1 MAPLVW
7 LVTGAS
13 AGIGAALVE
22 EIVRRG
28 DKVIA
33 ANRQVDQM
41 ADRASENVSLLEL
54 DITSG
59 SKIIASKVKEAWQ
72 VFGHIDVLVNNAGT
86 FLFAPFEDISDD
98 DAERIFQTNVIGQLH
113 MTRAILPFFRQQES
127 GTITFT
133 ASNQIWGN
141 MPYTTYYNM
150 TKWTNSSFAESLH
163 KEVSSLGIR
172 CVAFEC
178 GGVATRL
185 FEPREKDKVASEQN
199 KEDKSPIEAYVPGF
213 TAASKDLS
221 EWGMPPGDPVKVAQA
236 MADVVKS
243 EGMAARRVWTSRIAL
258 GSDSLRWWKIKRQQ
272 EAIVMD
278 RWEDVTLS
286 TDRDNAV
293 ISDKLDHF
301 AFIAGAK

>member
-59 SKIIASKVKEAWQ
+59 SKVIASKVKEAWQ
-72 VFGHIDVLVNNAGT
+72 IFGHIDVLVNNAGT

-98 DAERIFQTNVIGQLH
+98 DAERIFQTNVFGQLH
-113 MTRAILPFFRQQES
+113 MTRAILPFFRQQGS

-133 ASNQIWGN
+133 ASNQLWGN

-213 TAASKDLS
+213 TAASQDLA
-221 EWGMPPGDPVKVAQA
+221 EWGMPPGDPAKVAKA
-236 MADVVKS
+236 MADVVKG
-243 EGMAARRVWTSRIAL
+243 EGMAAGRVWSSRIAL
-258 GSDSLRWWKIKRQQ
+258 GSDSLRWRKIKRQQ
-272 EAIVMD
+272 EAVVMD

-286 TDRDNAV
+286 TDRDDAV
-293 ISDKLDHF
+293 LSDKLDHF
-301 AFIAGAK
+301 ALIAGAE

>member
-1 MAPLVW
+1 
-7 LVTGAS
+7 
-13 AGIGAALVE
+13 
-22 EIVRRG
+22 
-28 DKVIA
+28 
-33 ANRQVDQM
+33 M

-54 DITSG
+54 DMTSG

-72 VFGHIDVLVNNAGT
+72 IFGHIDVLVNNAGT
-86 FLFAPFEDISDD
+86 FLLAPFEDVSDD

-113 MTRAILPFFRQQES
+113 MTRAILPFFRQQGS

-133 ASNQIWGN
+133 ASNQLWGN

-178 GGVATRL
+178 GGVVTRF
-185 FEPREKDKVASEQN
+185 FEPREKDKVASEQD
-199 KEDKSPIEAYVPGF
+199 KKDKSPIDAYVPGF
-213 TAASKDLS
+213 KSASQDMS
-221 EWGMPPGDPVKVAQA
+221 EWGMPPGDPVKVARA

-243 EGMAARRVWTSRIAL
+243 EGMAAGRVWSSRIAL

-286 TDRDNAV
+286 TDRDDAL

-301 AFIAGAK
+301 AFIAGAE

>member
-54 DITSG
+54 DVTSG
-59 SKIIASKVKEAWQ
+59 SKVIASKVKEAWQ
-72 VFGHIDVLVNNAGT
+72 IFGHIDVLVNNAGT
-86 FLFAPFEDISDD
+86 FLLSPFEDVSDD
-98 DAERIFQTNVIGQLH
+98 DAQRIFQTNVFGQLH
-113 MTRAILPFFRQQES
+113 MTRAILPFFRQQGS

-133 ASNQIWGN
+133 ASNQLWGN

-150 TKWTNSSFAESLH
+150 TKWANSSFAESLH

-178 GGVATRL
+178 GGVVTRI
-185 FEPREKDKVASEQN
+185 FEPREKDKVASKQN
-199 KEDKSPIEAYVPGF
+199 KEDKSPTEAYVPGL
-213 TAASKDLS
+213 TDISQAVA
-221 EWGMPPGDPVKVAQA
+221 EWGMPPGDPVKVAKA
-236 MADVVKS
+236 MADVVKG
-243 EGMAARRVWTSRIAL
+243 EGKAAGRVWSSRIAL
-258 GSDSLRWWKIKRQQ
+258 GSDSLQWWKIKRQQ
-272 EAIVMD
+272 EAVVMD
-278 RWEDVTLS
+278 RWEDVTIS

-293 ISDKLDHF
+293 LSDKLDRF
-301 AFIAGAK
+301 AMIAGAE

>member
-33 ANRQVDQM
+33 ANRQIHQM

-59 SKIIASKVKEAWQ
+59 SKVIASKVKEAWQ
-72 VFGHIDVLVNNAGT
+72 IFGHIDVLVNNAGT

-98 DAERIFQTNVIGQLH
+98 DAERIFQTNVFGQLH
-113 MTRAILPFFRQQES
+113 MTRAILPFFRQQGS

-133 ASNQIWGN
+133 ASNQLWGN

-178 GGVATRL
+178 GGVVTRL
-185 FEPREKDKVASEQN
+185 FEPRDKDKVASEQN

-213 TAASKDLS
+213 TAASQDLA
-221 EWGMPPGDPVKVAQA
+221 EWGMPPGDPAKVAKA
-236 MADVVKS
+236 MAEVVKG
-243 EGMAARRVWTSRIAL
+243 EGMAAGRVWSSRIAL
-258 GSDSLRWWKIKRQQ
+258 GSDSLRWQKIKRQQ
-272 EAIVMD
+272 EAVVMD

-286 TDRDNAV
+286 TDRDDAV
-293 ISDKLDHF
+293 LSDKLDHF
-301 AFIAGAK
+301 ALMAGAE

>member
-1 MAPLVW
+1 MALLVW
-7 LVTGAS
+7 LITGAS

-33 ANRQVDQM
+33 ANRQVGQM
-41 ADRASENVSLLEL
+41 ADRASENVSLLDL

-59 SKIIASKVKEAWQ
+59 PKVIASKVKEAWQ
-72 VFGHIDVLVNNAGT
+72 IFGHIDVLVNNAGT
-86 FLFAPFEDISDD
+86 FLFTPFEDTSDD
-98 DAERIFQTNVIGQLH
+98 EAERIFQTNVFGQLH
-113 MTRAILPFFRQQES
+113 LTRAILPFFRQRGS

-133 ASNQIWGN
+133 GSNQLSGN
-141 MPYTTYYNM
+141 MPSTTYYNM
-150 TKWTNSSFAESLH
+150 TKWTNSSLAESLR

-185 FEPREKDKVASEQN
+185 FEPREKDKIG

-213 TAASKDLS
+213 TAASQDLG
-221 EWGMPPGDPVKVAQA
+221 EWGMPPGDPAKVAKT
-236 MADVVKS
+236 MADVVKG
-243 EGMAARRVWTSRIAL
+243 EGMAVGRVWSSRIAL

-272 EAIVMD
+272 EDVVMD

-286 TDRDNAV
+286 TDRDDAV
-293 ISDKLDHF
+293 LSDKLDRF
-301 AFIAGAK
+301 ALIAGAE